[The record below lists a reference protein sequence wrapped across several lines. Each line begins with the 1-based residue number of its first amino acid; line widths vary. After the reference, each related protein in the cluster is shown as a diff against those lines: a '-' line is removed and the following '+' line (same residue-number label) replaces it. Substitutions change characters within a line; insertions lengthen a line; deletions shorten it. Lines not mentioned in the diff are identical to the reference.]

1 MKRFIALALSLVM
14 AFSMVA
20 CGGGETAPSNTKNEP
35 NGITL
40 TIITQSSREAELN
53 ILRDQLTKA
62 GFNVVS
68 EIQPDYSSF
77 SAAMA
82 AGKYDL
88 AISGWST
95 ACGNLDY
102 AVRGIHH
109 SDGDYN
115 RSPIIDEKIDQL
127 IDKAASE
134 TLEASLATYTEL
146 ETYLIDEM
154 AYIIPVYSPLSLRAY
169 NNEVIDVENLKAY
182 KTSGPFLWEYDYVN
196 KEDRATRP
204 IVFTQNN
211 QVMTS
216 LDPVQGNDATMG
228 TACGNM
234 YVKVIA
240 LDENDGFKTEG
251 TLSHSYA
258 IADGNQAYYF
268 LLRDD
273 VNFAK
278 VVDGKA
284 VDTGILAGAEDVVFS
299 LKRAADGTS
308 VPLHKVATLHT
319 SIKDV
324 EIVTDLNELN
334 EVKDSSTGAPILD
347 TLKAGIDG
355 EIAALVEKD
364 ADVDNAAGKYQVVK
378 VSTHTAFPQVLN
390 YLTHSSAG
398 TLCKEQVEAYNSK
411 FTVDSYD
418 ITKDVCYGDFAAV
431 KGGDNMIYAS
441 GAYIMTDV
449 DDYRAT
455 FAVNP
460 GYKPGTDEVAKIEN
474 VELRFIKDATAAT
487 TAFRS
492 GELDVLSSVNATD
505 VATLEAE
512 PNFTVRKQ
520 NANSAYYCYTNLMEG
535 AQMQNVNLRKAV
547 LNAIDQN
554 DFVIMKDGNVR
565 PLYSTLDTF
574 LQTGKVLTQD
584 FAKVQ
589 EYVDAYKADPS
600 PDEVFTNDFYKANYK
615 KAS

>member
-1 MKRFIALALSLVM
+1 MKRFIALALALVM
-14 AFSMVA
+14 SISMVA
-20 CGGGETAPSNTKNEP
+20 CGGGSSTPANTKNEP
-35 NGITL
+35 NGE
-40 TIITQSSREAELN
+40 TIIVIGQASREAEMN
-53 ILRDQLTKA
+53 VIRDQLTHA
-62 GFNVVS
+62 GFTVETHIS
-68 EIQPDYSSF
+68 PDYSSF

-82 AGKYDL
+82 AGTYDL

-127 IDKAASE
+127 IDKAASQ
-134 TLEASLATYTEL
+134 TQAEAVATYTEL

-154 AYIIPVYSPLSLRAY
+154 AYIIPIYSPLSLRAF
-169 NNEVIDVENLKAY
+169 NNEVVDVDNLRAY
-182 KTSGPFLWEYDYVN
+182 KTSGPFFWEYDYVN
-196 KEDRATRP
+196 KADNATRP
-204 IVFTQNN
+204 LVFTQNN
-211 QVMTS
+211 QIMTS

-228 TACGNM
+228 TACANM
-234 YVKVIA
+234 YAKVIA
-240 LDENDGFKTEG
+240 LTEDDGFKTEG
-251 TLSHSYA
+251 TLSHSFA
-258 IADGNQAYYF
+258 IAEGNQAYYF

-278 VVDGKA
+278 VEDGKA
-284 VDTGILAGAEDVVFS
+284 VDTGILAGGEDVVFS

-334 EVKDSSTGAPILD
+334 EVKDADTGAAIID
-347 TLKAGIDG
+347 TLKAGIEG
-355 EIAALVEKD
+355 EIAALVAKD

-378 VSTHTAFPQVLN
+378 VSTHTPFPQVLN

-449 DDYRAT
+449 DDYGAT
-455 FAVNP
+455 FVTNP
-460 GYKPGTDEVAKIEN
+460 GYKPGSDEVGKITN
-474 VELRFIKDATAAT
+474 IYLKFIKDATSAT
-487 TAFRS
+487 AAFRS

-512 PNFTVRKQ
+512 AKFTVRKQ
-520 NANSAYYCYTNLMEG
+520 NANSSYYCYTNLMEG
-535 AQMQNVNLRKAV
+535 NHMQNVNLRKAV
-547 LNAIDQN
+547 LNAINQE
-554 DFVIMKDGNVR
+554 DFIAMKDGNVR

-574 LQTGKVLTQD
+574 LQTGKVLKQD

-589 EYVDAYKADPS
+589 EYFDAYKADPS
-600 PDEVFTNDFYKANYK
+600 PDAVFSTDFYKENYK